1 MEKQERSAIDMLLDE
16 ECTEN
21 IVMYDDKD
29 QETEFEQIA
38 IIPFNEKVYAILRPI
53 KPELELEED
62 EAFVFCIEEIDDEDC
77 LLLVD
82 NDKEINDVFA
92 EYYRLLKNEGLI

>member
-1 MEKQERSAIDMLLDE
+1 MEKQERSAIEMLLDE

-21 IVMYDDKD
+21 IIMYDDND

-38 IIPFNEKVYAILRPI
+38 IIPLNEKVYAILRPL

-62 EAFVFCIEEIDDEDC
+62 EALVFCIEELDDEDC
-77 LLLVD
+77 LILVD
-82 NDKEINDVFA
+82 NDKEIDKVFV
-92 EYYRLLKNEGLI
+92 EYYRLLKEQSEN

>member
-62 EAFVFCIEEIDDEDC
+62 GKY
-77 LLLVD
+77 
-82 NDKEINDVFA
+82 DKISEM
-92 EYYRLLKNEGLI
+92 LK